1 MSSTNENGY
10 DSAILKALPSEF
22 KINDLPTKSALSQFR
37 KRIDSRFF
45 QDEVYK
51 LNELVKNRRRTWNGR
66 FVYAVDGI
74 QFTLPRSEDIISND
88 YSGRKVSK
96 YRESYMPKM
105 FAVGALDVLN
115 GTVKDFR
122 EHPTLNE
129 PADALD
135 MIPGLEEESL
145 TIYDRMYCNK
155 GIVRAHRASGNHFLF
170 RLRKSVCKEM
180 KVIFKGRKKRRT
192 VVVEGVSV
200 ELFKIKNPK
209 TGHYS
214 YFATSLPPNEVDEKI
229 IRGLYTLRWE
239 VENTFRDFTRTI
251 KLEQWH
257 SKFINGIRQEL
268 WVAIWMYNFVKMKIN
283 NHFDPAKK
291 AMDVVYSKPNF
302 KLIFEWITLRLPKIF
317 KGLRGFK
324 KKLVELI
331 DRSTEKRK
339 RHSRSYPRELKS
351 PGSPFPRR
359 NTEWYGTN

>member
-1 MSSTNENGY
+1 M
-10 DSAILKALPSEF
+10 
-22 KINDLPTKSALSQFR
+22 
-37 KRIDSRFF
+37 
-45 QDEVYK
+45 
-51 LNELVKNRRRTWNGR
+51 
-66 FVYAVDGI
+66 YAVDGI

-229 IRGLYTLRWE
+229 IRGL
-239 VENTFRDFTRTI
+239 
-251 KLEQWH
+251 
-257 SKFINGIRQEL
+257 
-268 WVAIWMYNFVKMKIN
+268 
-283 NHFDPAKK
+283 
-291 AMDVVYSKPNF
+291 
-302 KLIFEWITLRLPKIF
+302 
-317 KGLRGFK
+317 
-324 KKLVELI
+324 
-331 DRSTEKRK
+331 
-339 RHSRSYPRELKS
+339 
-351 PGSPFPRR
+351 
-359 NTEWYGTN
+359 